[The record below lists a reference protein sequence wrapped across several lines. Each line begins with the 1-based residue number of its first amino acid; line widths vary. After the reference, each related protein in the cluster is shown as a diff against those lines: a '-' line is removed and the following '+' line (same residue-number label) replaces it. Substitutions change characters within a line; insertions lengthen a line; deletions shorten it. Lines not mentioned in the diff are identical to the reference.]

1 MLSKLPMSD
10 AEKKSV
16 ANLAL
21 QIALPSTLDS
31 LDEKAATSPE
41 TFTEENKRLLLDTVL
56 RINPDAVNNAQ
67 GPRVRV
73 LSQASP
79 PPEKTPDEKQ
89 SGVVCVM
96 DEQGPRVRVLSKA
109 SPPEKT
115 PDQIQFEDSFHAF
128 ARAISKIDPSASK
141 ELGPWEEMQYRR
153 MMSGMSPAE
162 APAGKDG

>member
-1 MLSKLPMSD
+1 MLSKLPMND

-56 RINPDAVNNAQ
+56 RINPDAVKNEQ
-67 GPRVRV
+67 SPRVRV

-79 PPEKTPDEKQ
+79 PEKTPDE
-89 SGVVCVM
+89 
-96 DEQGPRVRVLSKA
+96 
-109 SPPEKT
+109 
-115 PDQIQFEDSFHAF
+115 IQFEDSFHAF
-128 ARAISKIDPSASK
+128 ARAISKIDPGASK

-153 MMSGMSPAE
+153 MMSGMPPAE
-162 APAGKDG
+162 APPGKDG